1 MRKMTT
7 ALLAAA
13 GLMAGPTVGH
23 ADAAAVVDCP
33 GKVTIVSRS
42 NIEVHVRRELTIT
55 EFDYTA
61 LHTPCLPDG
70 VVVNDAHQAGHLS
83 LTQRSDG
90 SGTVSF
96 VSTVTYGDGSLIGI
110 GHGRISR
117 DGVISGRVVVPS
129 GTGTFAGT
137 TGHGWFRSTDGVTFE
152 NEAWYRFP

>member
-1 MRKMTT
+1 MRKMTL

-13 GLMAGPTVGH
+13 GLVAGPIVDHAEAATV
-23 ADAAAVVDCP
+23 VRCP
-33 GKVTIVSRS
+33 GKVTIVGQS
-42 NIEVHVRRELTIT
+42 NIEVRVRRELTIT

-61 LHTPCLPDG
+61 LHTLCLPDG
-70 VVVNDAHQAGHLS
+70 VVVDDADQAGHL
-83 LTQRSDG
+83 LIRQRSDG

-110 GHGRISR
+110 GHGQISSH
-117 DGVISGRVVVPS
+117 GVISGRVVVPG

-137 TGHGWFRSTDGVTFE
+137 TGHGRFRSTDGITFE